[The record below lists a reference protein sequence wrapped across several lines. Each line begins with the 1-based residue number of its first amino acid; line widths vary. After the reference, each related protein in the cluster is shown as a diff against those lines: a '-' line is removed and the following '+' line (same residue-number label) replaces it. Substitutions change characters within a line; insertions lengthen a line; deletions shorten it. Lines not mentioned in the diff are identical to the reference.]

1 MPDLTL
7 VDEGEC
13 SPLLAGICW
22 GAWCWPGS
30 CPLLVCDLPYLRLS
44 RSTERSRLLHLYTN
58 YSERR
63 AFLFNLNKSRAFLT
77 ERKMNG

>member
-44 RSTERSRLLHLYTN
+44 EYGEISITPSLHELQR
-58 YSERR
+58 E
-63 AFLFNLNKSRAFLT
+63 ACVFI
-77 ERKMNG
+77 